1 MRTMSLAP
9 GVQIGDFKIER
20 LLGQGGMGIVF
31 LAQQVSLNRPVALKI
46 MGPALSSRNDITR
59 FEREAQAVA
68 RLNHPMI
75 AKVYYVGQDQGY
87 TYQAIEYIDGDS
99 LRIIMNRLRA
109 VRDPKQSIE
118 SIL

>member
-1 MRTMSLAP
+1 
-9 GVQIGDFKIER
+9 
-20 LLGQGGMGIVF
+20 
-31 LAQQVSLNRPVALKI
+31 
-46 MGPALSSRNDITR
+46 MGPALISRNDITR

-99 LRIIMNRLRA
+99 LKIVMNRLRA
-109 VRDPKQSIE
+109 VRDPKQSIA
-118 SIL
+118 SILQLRQEDGSVAPNLRFDVPQTGSDVPP